1 MATFSDGGDVAA
13 MADNDTQ
20 DNMQFLLQTLLDNK
34 EKQLQS
40 AATLGH
46 QLLAQRTELQDK
58 IRQMQELELENSGV
72 DESFD
77 GSVRDKYREL
87 VDSIKA
93 WDAENEQLTSVFGSK
108 VSGNLVEHVPP
119 RPTVLHQPT
128 NGVHTPASRHAE
140 PSRNDERSKGGAGP
154 SAAQSSRRA
163 KNAAHRA
170 DDVGEC
176 FSMIRMSPVPHPM
189 HSERILLRDSSCIL
203 ALQPG
208 NIARGGAASPC

>member
-46 QLLAQRTELQDK
+46 QLLAQRTELEDK
-58 IRQMQELELENSGV
+58 IRQMQELELENSGA

-119 RPTVLHQPT
+119 RPTALH
-128 NGVHTPASRHAE
+128 
-140 PSRNDERSKGGAGP
+140 
-154 SAAQSSRRA
+154 
-163 KNAAHRA
+163 
-170 DDVGEC
+170 
-176 FSMIRMSPVPHPM
+176 
-189 HSERILLRDSSCIL
+189 
-203 ALQPG
+203 
-208 NIARGGAASPC
+208 